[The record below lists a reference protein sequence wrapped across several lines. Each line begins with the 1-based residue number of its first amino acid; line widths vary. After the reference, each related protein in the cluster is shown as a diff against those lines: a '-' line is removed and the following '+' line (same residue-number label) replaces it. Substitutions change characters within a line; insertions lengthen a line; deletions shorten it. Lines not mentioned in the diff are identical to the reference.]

1 MADRR
6 SLLALG
12 LGGGWGGGCFA
23 VAGVEVGVGE
33 VRFVPPG
40 GVGMRGEVDAER
52 GYGCM
57 AEGVVDMCARQL

>member
-12 LGGGWGGGCFA
+12 LGGGGCFA
-23 VAGVEVGVGE
+23 VAGMEVGVGE

-40 GVGMRGEVDAER
+40 GVGMRGAVDAER
-52 GYGCM
+52 GRGCM
-57 AEGVVDMCARQL
+57 DEGVANMCARQL